1 VRHAPLFSVA
11 IGHEYLAG
19 APSPDLEISPHDGQ
33 DGARALA
40 RHRLIARPRPG
51 ELQVLAPLD
60 PDDRPVVT
68 IANLPLRFDLRVTG
82 PDFASYTDT
91 RNWPQNPR
99 FHGTT
104 SGPLALAAGPPLA
117 HGVVASLEIAGVD
130 ASWLAAPRRFT
141 LALPATNPH
150 WVFYTLTA
158 RPGDVLPEIRDDEPG
173 RGIAFTRVPLA
184 DVDPSE
190 DLVGH
195 RLAARNPGRRAFRF
209 TSVEPVPTRRAAR
222 RQLAL
227 YLGGDLLL
235 RELPCPSIHSPTT
248 IRAQSPAEPRES
260 LFRVIEY

>member
-1 VRHAPLFSVA
+1 MRHAPLFSVA

-19 APSPDLEISPHDGQ
+19 APSPDLEISPHNGP

-51 ELQVLAPLD
+51 ELQVLAPLGA
-60 PDDRPVVT
+60 DDKPVVT
-68 IANLPLRFDLRVTG
+68 ISDLPLRFDVRITG

-91 RNWPQNPR
+91 RHWPQHPQFR
-99 FHGTT
+99 GTT
-104 SGPLALAAGPPLA
+104 PGPLVLAAGPPLPRD
-117 HGVVASLEIAGVD
+117 VVASIEIAGVD
-130 ASWLAAPRRFT
+130 ATWLTAPRRFT
-141 LALPATNPH
+141 LELPATNPH

-173 RGIAFTRVPLA
+173 RGITFTREPLA
-184 DVDPSE
+184 DVDPAL
-190 DLVGH
+190 DPVGH

-209 TSVEPVPTRRAAR
+209 TSVDPVPTRRAAR